1 MFGKA
6 ETPTARDIWK
16 RIDSGEG
23 APQSNLFASIE
34 APKDVSQDTIE
45 EIRKVPSLRRG
56 LAKLIQY
63 KDEQLIDDAEFAEQV
78 TRLKDYV
85 DFMQDAK
92 NYRMDKKG
100 RVRGGDRVLEVLIK
114 GRRDGTLEPNS
125 ADLMMWALKENPN
138 LADGLG
144 ISLRKSKP
152 GTPSGQYDPLTSVMT
167 LFKYAASDTT
177 PVHEMLHHTE
187 RMMPEDIQRAIRATW
202 LREFNKQAEKSKDNF
217 LAKEYFK
224 HIRAF
229 HSGAQ
234 IKMGKETFPS
244 SKGMELALN
253 SLNNGFVPYSFY
265 QYVNPSEFW
274 AVNATEIMQKRFDVS
289 DSIIARIRNWLSE
302 FVERAKGLFNL
313 SAKSPVI
320 KALNSLA
327 KADGKFNSKTM
338 LSEDSERYMDVTP
351 ISDARNRSILTKAQ
365 EVVDKGSQAKLRE
378 VEDAVNALDDVYSS
392 DDENAKKEADRLEE
406 SLYMME
412 RMIREKSRPSN
423 DNKLE
428 TEVEK
433 AQRKYDAARKAMND
447 LFYNDERA
455 LKDRRTKERKAY
467 EKEFDQLEKA
477 HDEARAK
484 WEKLYLQETED
495 MMKALTNGTPDQM
508 RNAVAKAQKPNDKII
523 EEGADLQ
530 KDNRGCD

>member
-1 MFGKA
+1 
-6 ETPTARDIWK
+6 
-16 RIDSGEG
+16 
-23 APQSNLFASIE
+23 
-34 APKDVSQDTIE
+34 
-45 EIRKVPSLRRG
+45 
-56 LAKLIQY
+56 
-63 KDEQLIDDAEFAEQV
+63 
-78 TRLKDYV
+78 
-85 DFMQDAK
+85 
-92 NYRMDKKG
+92 
-100 RVRGGDRVLEVLIK
+100 
-114 GRRDGTLEPNS
+114 
-125 ADLMMWALKENPN
+125 
-138 LADGLG
+138 
-144 ISLRKSKP
+144 
-152 GTPSGQYDPLTSVMT
+152 
-167 LFKYAASDTT
+167 
-177 PVHEMLHHTE
+177 
-187 RMMPEDIQRAIRATW
+187 
-202 LREFNKQAEKSKDNF
+202 LREFNKEAAKAQSNFDKNPNKDDVNYALIQFFKALRLYHSGTDLVVGKDTLPYSKGLDVAEKMITS
-217 LAKEYFK
+217 EY
-224 HIRAF
+224 
-229 HSGAQ
+229 
-234 IKMGKETFPS
+234 
-244 SKGMELALN
+244 
-253 SLNNGFVPYSFY
+253 VPYSFY

-274 AVNATEIMQKRFDVS
+274 AVNATEIMQKRFDIK
-289 DSIIARIRNWLSE
+289 DSTVARIRNWLSE
-302 FVERAKGLFNL
+302 FTERLKGLFNL

-365 EVVDKGSQAKLRE
+365 EVVDKGLQAKLRE
-378 VEDAVNALDDVYSS
+378 VEDALNALDDVYSS

-412 RMIREKSRPSN
+412 RMIRDKSRPSN